1 MCHVLIIEDE
11 PMVAMF
17 IEEALELAGASSF
30 DIAATEADAVAFAA
44 RHRPTV
50 ITSDVRLV
58 EGTGPRAVEQ
68 IHNQL
73 GDIPVIF
80 ITGTPFECDA
90 KNTSPVLMKPVTLNA
105 VMKAFE
111 KVAPEDAGCLN

>member
-1 MCHVLIIEDE
+1 MIIEDE

-44 RHRPTV
+44 KHRPEV

-58 EGTGPRAVEQ
+58 EGTGPRAVKQ
-68 IHNQL
+68 IHDQL

-80 ITGTPFECDA
+80 ITGTPFECDEQ
-90 KNTSPVLMKPVTLNA
+90 NMSPVLMKPVTLNA
-105 VMKAFE
+105 VMEAFE
-111 KVAPEDAGCLN
+111 KVAPEGDGCSN

>member
-30 DIAATEADAVAFAA
+30 DIAVTEADAMAFAT

-50 ITSDVRLV
+50 ITSDVRLI

-105 VMKAFE
+105 VMSAFE